1 MNKILKNKKTIIII
15 MIPIFFIGLIS
26 LAYFYKDKDEYGV
39 IENTTEQSN
48 SADSQ
53 TQEDKNE
60 EDIYIH
66 ITGEVLSPG
75 VIVLPKGSRIIDA
88 IEKGGGVT
96 ENADLSKINLVYVL
110 TDGQKLIIPSINDE
124 RNEIENNIITNGES
138 NITQGESNGKGKVN
152 INTASQTELE
162 TIEGVGPSLANKII
176 EYRKKNG
183 RYKTIDEL
191 KNVSG
196 IGESKYE
203 TIKERIEI

>member
-1 MNKILKNKKTIIII
+1 MNKILKNKKTIMII

-39 IENTTEQSN
+39 IENTAEQSN

>member
-1 MNKILKNKKTIIII
+1 MNKILKNKKTIMII
-15 MIPIFFIGLIS
+15 MIPFFFIGLIS
-26 LAYFYKDKDEYGV
+26 LAYFYNDKDEYGV

>member
-48 SADSQ
+48 SAGSQ